1 MFQRR
6 PILTGSFFLNR
17 AFFPK
22 DFVVPDSIRQDLYLL
37 TFGVNYHFNPL
48 PVVTA
53 KLKPLAPRPPHG
65 AGFGSRFN
73 PDRAHKD

>member
-1 MFQRR
+1 LRPVVGEAGIQLRQNVPTA

-53 KLKPLAPRPPHG
+53 P
-65 AGFGSRFN
+65 N
-73 PDRAHKD
+73 